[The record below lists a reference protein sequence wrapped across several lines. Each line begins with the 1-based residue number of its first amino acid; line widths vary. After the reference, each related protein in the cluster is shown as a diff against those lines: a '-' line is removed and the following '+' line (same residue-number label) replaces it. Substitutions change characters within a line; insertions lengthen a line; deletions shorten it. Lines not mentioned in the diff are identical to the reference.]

1 MSAALSLP
9 FLWAAASVPAGTR
22 DMRPRPLGG
31 LAFYRKRTERLL
43 RRYMRMSL
51 DMGRMPSIVG
61 NIVFRGRAT
70 CYRLKNFEDAVIFVI
85 DVERC
90 LKKLDS
96 ASQQLIVRIALQ
108 EYTQGEAAELTQ
120 QSLRSVQRHYGEA
133 LDRLTQILL
142 HAGLLVADAP
152 DACQESC

>member
-1 MSAALSLP
+1 MSAAASLP
-9 FLWAAASVPAGTR
+9 FLWATASAVAPQR

-90 LKKLDS
+90 LKRLDP
-96 ASQQLIVRIALQ
+96 ASQQLIARIALQ
-108 EYTQGEAAELTQ
+108 EYTQSEAAELTQ

-142 HAGLLVADAP
+142 KAKLLVSDAP

>member
-9 FLWAAASVPAGTR
+9 FLWAASSAAAK
-22 DMRPRPLGG
+22 PRSAKTLGG
-31 LAFYRKRTERLL
+31 LVFYRKRTERLL

-90 LKKLDS
+90 LKRLDP
-96 ASQQLIVRIALQ
+96 ASQELIARIALQ
-108 EYTQGEAAELTQ
+108 EYTQGEAAELTE

-133 LDRLTQILL
+133 LDRLTKILL
-142 HAGLLVADAP
+142 EKKLLLADAP
-152 DACQESC
+152 EDVSRG